1 MNINFE
7 QLKKVELKVKEYSNA
22 SLLIV
27 TKNRPQ
33 NLILSLIKE
42 GFNLFGENK
51 VQEAN
56 EKFSSIEQNFK
67 LHLIGPLQTNKAKLA
82 LTLFDTIQSID
93 RPKLIKEIA
102 KHIKSNIKI
111 KTKEYFIQV
120 NIGQE
125 DQKSG
130 VLPKEA
136 KELYNTAILNNL
148 KIVGLMCIP
157 PLNEEPH
164 KYFKKLCA
172 IRDDINPK
180 LILSMGMSNDYEV
193 ALSLNSNLVRVGSRI
208 FKWGYLY

>member
-7 QLKKVELKVKEYSNA
+7 QLKKVDLKVQEYPNA

-33 NLILSLIKE
+33 NLIRSLIKE
-42 GFNLFGENK
+42 GFNSFGENK

-56 EKFSSIEQNFK
+56 DKFSSIEENFK

-136 KELYNTAILNNL
+136 KELYDTAILNNL

-157 PLNEEPH
+157 PINEQQQ
-164 KYFKKLCA
+164 KYFEKMSVL
-172 IRDDINPK
+172 RDDINSE
-180 LILSMGMSNDYEV
+180 LILSMGMSNDYDI
-193 ALSLNSNLVRVGSRI
+193 ALSMNSNLVRVGSRI
-208 FKWGYLY
+208 FK

>member
-56 EKFSSIEQNFK
+56 EKFSSIEENFK

-102 KHIKSNIKI
+102 KHIKSDINI
-111 KTKEYFIQV
+111 KTKEFFIQV
-120 NIGQE
+120 NIGEE

-130 VLPKEA
+130 VLPKYA

-157 PLNEEPH
+157 PINEEPH
-164 KYFKKLCA
+164 KYFEKTCTL
-172 IRDDINPK
+172 RDEINPD
-180 LILSMGMSNDYEV
+180 LMLSMGMSNDYDI
-193 ALSLNSNLVRVGSRI
+193 ALSFNSNLVRVGSRI
-208 FKWGYLY
+208 FK